1 MNESI
6 VLDALNSAFCNC
18 EYGTA
23 KITQFTFFIM
33 SFAMIKAETQSAY
46 FNGCIGGRLPVLH
59 GLGLG
64 FSWHK
69 NTRLR
74 QYIHAEELKYAML
87 SRIKI

>member
-1 MNESI
+1 
-6 VLDALNSAFCNC
+6 
-18 EYGTA
+18 
-23 KITQFTFFIM
+23 
-33 SFAMIKAETQSAY
+33 MIKAETQSAY